1 MARYKSSFSVTE
13 LCVSFLMEVDP
24 PPQVPDPNTMN
35 KVHYQYGIVYVHT
48 CVGNAYFG
56 QIYSIE

>member
-1 MARYKSSFSVTE
+1 
-13 LCVSFLMEVDP
+13 MEVDP

-56 QIYSIE
+56 QINSIEYLNLSSMPE

>member
-1 MARYKSSFSVTE
+1 MYQLPYGSR
-13 LCVSFLMEVDP
+13 

-56 QIYSIE
+56 QINSIEYLNLSSMPE